1 MIEQAFNSFYKEN
14 TSKYLVI
21 EQQEGIIKHLTHLEE
36 LILTRQKEGL
46 DIAVEFIKALT
57 ETFNGNADSGVFT
70 TVKYDGAPAI
80 ICGFN
85 PENNKFFVATKSAD
99 AKIPKVCYTV
109 QDVVQNYGVKPGL
122 AEKMRQALLYLPK
135 VIKKGVYQGDFMF
148 DKATLGQA
156 DFQGE
161 KLITFKPNTVTY
173 AVEANSELGK
183 KVQNAQI
190 GVVFHTRLTGP
201 NLQQLSRS
209 ADVNVSEFNQSQD
222 VWFDDAKFKDVSG
235 TVTLT
240 EDEKNIITET
250 LNSVQKIAGITDW
263 AALPKTFYTS
273 ANTFINFLIR
283 PPQNRFV
290 EDPEKAFNEF
300 IQWYSVRKDKEIE
313 KIQTDAKKE
322 GEIDDKK
329 QKRLDI
335 RKQKKTDSKNEEI
348 QYLNANKMSI
358 VNIFN
363 LTKKLAD
370 LKKIFF
376 NKYSSAIK
384 TKQFLAQ
391 PDGTL
396 KVTPGEGFVAVDK
409 SGNIIKLIDRLE
421 FSRANFAVSKEDKF
435 K

>member
-1 MIEQAFNSFYKEN
+1 MLEQAFNSFYQEN

-85 PENNKFFVATKSAD
+85 PENNRFFVSTKSLA
-99 AKIPKVCYTV
+99 AKTPKINYTI
-109 QDVVQNYGVKPGL
+109 QDIQQNYGQAPGL
-122 AEKMRQALLYLPK
+122 AEKMRLALLYLPK
-135 VIKKGVYQGDFMF
+135 IIKENLYQCDFMF
-148 DKATLGQA
+148 DKATLQQI

-161 KLITFKPNTVTY
+161 KLITFKPNTITY
-173 AVEANSELGK
+173 AVEADSELGK
-183 KVQNAQI
+183 KIQTAQI
-190 GVVFHTRLTGP
+190 GVVLHTRYTGP
-201 NLQQLSRS
+201 NLQQLSKS
-209 ADVNVSEFNQSQD
+209 ADVNVSEFNQSPE

-240 EDEKNIITET
+240 DDEKKTVFET
-250 LNSVQKIAGITDW
+250 LNSIQKIAGITDW
-263 AALPKTFYTS
+263 TALPNNFYVL
-273 ANTFINFLIR
+273 ANTYINTLIR
-283 PPQNRFV
+283 QGKFV
-290 EDPEKAFNEF
+290 EDPEETFNGF
-300 IQWYSVRKDKEIE
+300 IEWYNSRMDKEI
-313 KIQTDAKKE
+313 KKLKTE
-322 GEIDDKK
+322 AG
-329 QKRLDI
+329 
-335 RKQKKTDSKNEEI
+335 KQKKIEGKNKAIE
-348 QYLNANKMSI
+348 YFNTNKMSV

-363 LTKKLAD
+363 LSKKLAD
-370 LKKIFF
+370 LKKLFF
-376 NKYSSAIK
+376 NKYSTAIK
-384 TKQFLAQ
+384 TKQFLTQ

-409 SGNIIKLIDRLE
+409 SGNMVKLVDRLE
-421 FSRANFAVSKEDKF
+421 FSRANFAISKEDKF

>member
-46 DIAVEFIKALT
+46 DIAVEFIRALA

-85 PENNKFFVATKSAD
+85 PENNKFFVSTKSIA
-99 AKIPKVCYTV
+99 AKTPKINYTV
-109 QDVVQNYGVKPGL
+109 QDIQQNYGQAPGL
-122 AEKMRQALLYLPK
+122 AEKMRLALLYLPK
-135 VIKKGVYQGDFMF
+135 VIKSNVYQCDFMF
-148 DKATLGQA
+148 DKATLQQV

-161 KLITFKPNTVTY
+161 KLITFKPNTITY
-173 AVEANSELGK
+173 AVEADSELGK
-183 KVQNAQI
+183 KIQTAQI
-190 GVVFHTRLTGP
+190 GVVFHTRYTGP
-201 NLQQLSRS
+201 NLQQLSKS
-209 ADVNVSEFNQSQD
+209 ADVNVSEFNQTPD

-240 EDEKNIITET
+240 DDEKKTVIET
-250 LNSVQKIAGITDW
+250 LNSIQKIAGITDW
-263 AALPKTFYTS
+263 TALPNNFYIL
-273 ANTFINFLIR
+273 ANTYINTLIR
-283 PPQNRFV
+283 QGKFV
-290 EDPEKAFNEF
+290 EDPEETFNGF
-300 IQWYSVRKDKEIE
+300 IEWYGSRMDKEIE
-313 KIQTDAKKE
+313 KLKTEA
-322 GEIDDKK
+322 G
-329 QKRLDI
+329 
-335 RKQKKTDSKNEEI
+335 KQKKIEGKNKAIE
-348 QYLNANKMSI
+348 YFNTNKMSV

-363 LTKKLAD
+363 LSKKLAD
-370 LKKIFF
+370 LKKLFF

-384 TKQFLAQ
+384 TKQFLTQ

-409 SGNIIKLIDRLE
+409 SGNMVKLVDRLE
-421 FSRANFAVSKEDKF
+421 FSRANFAISKEEKF

>member
-1 MIEQAFNSFYKEN
+1 MIEQAFNSFYRDS
-14 TSKYLVI
+14 TCKYLVI

-46 DIAVEFIKALT
+46 DIALSFINALT
-57 ETFNGNADSGVFT
+57 ETFNGNVDSGVFT

-85 PENNKFFVATKSAD
+85 PENNRFFVSTKSIA
-99 AKIPKVCYTV
+99 AKTPKINYTV
-109 QDVVQNYGVKPGL
+109 QDIQTNYGQAPGL
-122 AEKMRQALLYLPK
+122 AEKMKMALLYLPK
-135 VIKKGVYQGDFMF
+135 VIKSNLYQCDFMF
-148 DKATLGQA
+148 DKATLSTL

-173 AVEANSELGK
+173 AVEADSELGK
-183 KVQNAQI
+183 KIQNAQI
-190 GVVFHTRLTGP
+190 GVVFHTRYTGSSLTE
-201 NLQQLSRS
+201 LSKS
-209 ADVNVSEFNQSQD
+209 ADVNISEFNQTPE

-240 EDEKNIITET
+240 DDEKRFVVET
-250 LNSVQKIAGITDW
+250 VNSIQKASGVVNW
-263 AALPKTFYTS
+263 ATLPGNFYVL
-273 ANTFINFLIR
+273 ANTFINTLIR
-283 PPQNRFV
+283 QGKFV
-290 EDPEKAFNEF
+290 EDAEEAFNEF
-300 IQWYSVRKDKEIE
+300 ITWYSSRMDKEAE
-313 KIQTDAKKE
+313 KMKTEA
-322 GEIDDKK
+322 G
-329 QKRLDI
+329 
-335 RKQKKTDSKNEEI
+335 KQKKEDAKNNTI
-348 QYLNANKMSI
+348 SFFNNNKLSI

-363 LTKKLAD
+363 ITKKLAD

-384 TKQFLAQ
+384 TKQFLTQ

-409 SGNIIKLIDRLE
+409 TGNMVKLVDRLE
-421 FSRANFAVSKEDKF
+421 FSKANFAISKEDKF

>member
-36 LILTRQKEGL
+36 YILTQQKAGL

-80 ICGFN
+80 ICGYN
-85 PENNKFFVATKSAD
+85 PENNKFFVATKSAA
-99 AKIPKVCYTV
+99 AKTPKVCYTI
-109 QDVVQNYGVKPGL
+109 QDVQQNYGQAPGL
-122 AEKMRQALLYLPK
+122 AEKMRLALLYLPK
-135 VIKKGVYQGDFMF
+135 VIKSNIYQGDFMF
-148 DKATLGQA
+148 DKATLHQI
-156 DFQGE
+156 DYQGE
-161 KLITFKPNTVTY
+161 KLTTFKPNTITY
-173 AVEANSELGK
+173 AVEADSELGK
-183 KVQNAQI
+183 KIQTAQI
-190 GVVFHTRLTGP
+190 GVVFHTRYTGP
-201 NLQQLSRS
+201 NLKQLSKS
-209 ADVNVSEFNQSQD
+209 ADVNVSEFNQSPE

-240 EDEKNIITET
+240 DDEKRTVVET
-250 LNSVQKIAGITDW
+250 LNTISKIEGITDW
-263 AALPKTFYTS
+263 TALPNNFYVL
-273 ANTFINFLIR
+273 ANTYINTLIR
-283 PPQNRFV
+283 QGKFV
-290 EDPEKAFNEF
+290 EDPEETFNGF
-300 IQWYSVRKDKEIE
+300 IEWYNSRMDKEIE
-313 KIQTDAKKE
+313 KLKSEA
-322 GEIDDKK
+322 G
-329 QKRLDI
+329 
-335 RKQKKTDSKNEEI
+335 KQKKIEGKNKAIE
-348 QYLNANKMSI
+348 YFNTNKMSV

-376 NKYSSAIK
+376 NKYSTAIK
-384 TKQFLAQ
+384 TKQFLTQ

-409 SGNIIKLIDRLE
+409 SGNMVKLVDRLE
-421 FSRANFAVSKEDKF
+421 FSRANFAISKEEKF

>member
-46 DIAVEFIKALT
+46 DIAVEFIKALA

-80 ICGFN
+80 ICGLN
-85 PENNKFFVATKSAD
+85 PENNKFFVATKSAA
-99 AKIPKVCYTV
+99 AKTPKVCYTI
-109 QDVVQNYGVKPGL
+109 QDVQQNYGQAPGL
-122 AEKMRQALLYLPK
+122 AEKMRLALLYLPK
-135 VIKKGVYQGDFMF
+135 IIKSNIYQGDFMF
-148 DKATLGQA
+148 DRATLRQINY
-156 DFQGE
+156 QGE
-161 KLITFKPNTVTY
+161 KLITFKPNTITY
-173 AVEANSELGK
+173 AVEADSELGK
-183 KVQNAQI
+183 KIQTAQI
-190 GVVFHTRLTGP
+190 GVVFHTRYTGP
-201 NLQQLSRS
+201 NLKQLSKS
-209 ADVNVSEFNQSQD
+209 ADVNVSEFNQSPD

-240 EDEKNIITET
+240 DDEKKLVTET
-250 LNSVQKIAGITDW
+250 LNLIIKIEGITDW
-263 AALPKTFYTS
+263 TALPNSFYIL
-273 ANTFINFLIR
+273 ANTYINTLIR
-283 PPQNRFV
+283 QGKFV
-290 EDPEKAFNEF
+290 EDPEETFNGF
-300 IQWYSVRKDKEIE
+300 IEWYNGRIDKDIE
-313 KIQTDAKKE
+313 KLKTEA
-322 GEIDDKK
+322 G
-329 QKRLDI
+329 
-335 RKQKKTDSKNEEI
+335 KQKKTEDKNKAIE
-348 QYLNANKMSI
+348 YFNTNKMSV

-376 NKYSSAIK
+376 SKYSSAIK
-384 TKQFLAQ
+384 TKQFLTQ

-409 SGNIIKLIDRLE
+409 SGNMVKLVDRLE
-421 FSRANFAVSKEDKF
+421 FSRANFAISKEEKF

>member
-1 MIEQAFNSFYKEN
+1 MLEQAFNSFYKEN

-46 DIAVEFIKALT
+46 DVAVEFIKALA
-57 ETFNGNADSGVFT
+57 ETFNGNVDSGVFT

-85 PENNKFFVATKSAD
+85 PENNKFFVSTKSIA
-99 AKIPKVCYTV
+99 AKTPKINYTV
-109 QDVVQNYGVKPGL
+109 QDIQQNYGQAPGL
-122 AEKMRQALLYLPK
+122 AEKMRLALIYLPK
-135 VIKKGVYQGDFMF
+135 VIKSNVYQCDFMF
-148 DKATLGQA
+148 DKATLQRI

-161 KLITFKPNTVTY
+161 KLITFKPNTITY
-173 AVEANSELGK
+173 AVEADSELGK
-183 KVQNAQI
+183 KIQVAQI
-190 GVVFHTRLTGP
+190 GVVFHTRYTGP
-201 NLQQLSRS
+201 NLQQLSKS
-209 ADVNVSEFNQSQD
+209 ADVNVSEFNQSAD

-240 EDEKNIITET
+240 DDEKRMVIET
-250 LNSVQKIAGITDW
+250 LNSISKIEGITNW
-263 AALPKTFYTS
+263 TALPNNFYIL
-273 ANTFINFLIR
+273 ANTYINTLIR
-283 PPQNRFV
+283 QGKFV
-290 EDPEKAFNEF
+290 EDPEETFNGF
-300 IQWYSVRKDKEIE
+300 IEWYNGRMDKEIE
-313 KIQTDAKKE
+313 KLKSEA
-322 GEIDDKK
+322 G
-329 QKRLDI
+329 
-335 RKQKKTDSKNEEI
+335 KQKKIEGKNKAIE
-348 QYLNANKMSI
+348 YFNANKMSI

-376 NKYSSAIK
+376 NKYSAAIK
-384 TKQFLAQ
+384 TKQFLTQ

-409 SGNIIKLIDRLE
+409 TGNMVKLVDRLE
-421 FSRANFAVSKEDKF
+421 FSRANFSISKEDKF

>member
-1 MIEQAFNSFYKEN
+1 MIEQAFNSFYKDS

-46 DIAVEFIKALT
+46 DTALSFINALT

-80 ICGFN
+80 ICGYN
-85 PENNKFFVATKSAD
+85 PENNNFFVSTKSIA
-99 AKIPKVCYTV
+99 AKTPKINYTI
-109 QDVVQNYGVKPGL
+109 QDIQTNYSQAPGL
-122 AEKMRQALLYLPK
+122 AEKMKMALLYLPK
-135 VIKKGVYQGDFMF
+135 VIKSNLYQCDFMF
-148 DKATLGQA
+148 DKATLGTL

-161 KLITFKPNTVTY
+161 KLFTFKPNTVTY
-173 AVEANSELGK
+173 AVEADSELGK
-183 KVQNAQI
+183 RIQNAQI
-190 GVVFHTRLTGP
+190 GVVFHTRYIGPSLTE
-201 NLQQLSRS
+201 LSKS
-209 ADVNVSEFNQSQD
+209 ADVNVSEFNQTPE

-240 EDEKNIITET
+240 DDEKRLVVET
-250 LNSVQKIAGITDW
+250 VNSIQKASGVVNW
-263 AALPKTFYTS
+263 ATLPDNFYIL
-273 ANTFINFLIR
+273 ANTFINTLIR
-283 PPQNRFV
+283 QGKFV
-290 EDPEKAFNEF
+290 EDAEETFNEF
-300 IQWYSVRKDKEIE
+300 IAWYSSRMDKETE
-313 KIQTDAKKE
+313 KMKTEA
-322 GEIDDKK
+322 G
-329 QKRLDI
+329 
-335 RKQKKTDSKNEEI
+335 KQKKEDAKNNTI
-348 QYLNANKMSI
+348 NFFIDNKLSI

-363 LTKKLAD
+363 ITKKLAD

-384 TKQFLAQ
+384 TKQFLTQ

-409 SGNIIKLIDRLE
+409 TGNMVKLVDRLE
-421 FSRANFAVSKEDKF
+421 FSKANFAISKEDKF

>member
-14 TSKYLVI
+14 TSKYLII

-80 ICGFN
+80 ICGYN
-85 PENNKFFVATKSAD
+85 PENNKFFVSTKSIA
-99 AKIPKVCYTV
+99 AKTPKINYTV
-109 QDVVQNYGVKPGL
+109 QDVQQNYSQAPGL
-122 AEKMRQALLYLPK
+122 AEKMRLALLYLPK
-135 VIKKGVYQGDFMF
+135 VIKQNLYQCDFMF
-148 DKATLGQA
+148 DEATLQPI

-161 KLITFKPNTVTY
+161 KLLAFKPNTITY
-173 AVEANSELGK
+173 AVEADSELGK
-183 KVQNAQI
+183 KIQTAQI
-190 GVVFHTRLTGP
+190 GVVFHTRYTGP
-201 NLQQLSRS
+201 NLQQLSKS
-209 ADVNVSEFNQSQD
+209 ADVNVSEFNQSPE

-240 EDEKNIITET
+240 DDEKRTVVET
-250 LNSVQKIAGITDW
+250 LNTITKIEGITNW
-263 AALPKTFYTS
+263 TALPNNFYVL
-273 ANTFINFLIR
+273 ANTYINTLIR
-283 PPQNRFV
+283 QGKFV
-290 EDPEKAFNEF
+290 EDPEETFNGF
-300 IQWYSVRKDKEIE
+300 IEWYNGRMDKEIE
-313 KIQTDAKKE
+313 KLKSEA
-322 GEIDDKK
+322 G
-329 QKRLDI
+329 
-335 RKQKKTDSKNEEI
+335 KQKKIEGKNKAIE
-348 QYLNANKMSI
+348 YFNTNKMSI

-376 NKYSSAIK
+376 NKYSTAIK
-384 TKQFLAQ
+384 TKQFLTQ

-409 SGNIIKLIDRLE
+409 SGNMVKLVDRLE
-421 FSRANFAVSKEDKF
+421 FSRANFAISKEEKF